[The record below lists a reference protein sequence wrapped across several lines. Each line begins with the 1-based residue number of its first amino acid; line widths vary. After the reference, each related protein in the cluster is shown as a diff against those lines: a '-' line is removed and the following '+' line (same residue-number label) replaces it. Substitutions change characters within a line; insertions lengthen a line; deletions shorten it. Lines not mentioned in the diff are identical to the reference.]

1 MFTGIISTKG
11 SVTSADISGGDMVME
26 ISAPAMDFA
35 NIKVGDSIAVSGV
48 CLTVVAL
55 VGSEFTVD
63 VSAETLALTTLG
75 QLVAGDLVNL
85 EAALRVGDALGGHLV
100 SGHVDERGMLINRS
114 GDARSERFEFEV
126 SESLNRYI
134 ARKGSVCVD
143 GVSLTV
149 NDVEKSRFGVNLI
162 PHTMEVTTLGQLKP
176 GDWVNIEIDMLARYV
191 ERLVSTDND

>member
-1 MFTGIISTKG
+1 MFTGIISTTG
-11 SVTSADISGGDMVME
+11 SVTSADIGGGDMVMK

-35 NIKVGDSIAVSGV
+35 NIRIGDSIAVSGV

-55 VGSEFTVD
+55 VGSEFTAD

-75 QLVAGDLVNL
+75 QLVVGEPVNL

-100 SGHVDERGMLINRS
+100 SGHVDERGMLISRS
-114 GDARSERFEFEV
+114 GEARSERFELEV
-126 SESLNRYI
+126 SESLSRYI

-149 NDVEKSRFGVNLI
+149 NDVEMRRFGVNLI

-191 ERLVSTDND
+191 ERLV